1 MEQDKMTVERIKDIL
16 SQRYEKKGRG
26 SWEDYKNGKTFI
38 SLHVR
43 NSQEYDECVKHLV
56 DILKL

>member
-16 SQRYEKKGRG
+16 STKYGGKKRG
-26 SWEDYKNGKTFI
+26 TWQDYKFGKTFI

-43 NSQEYDECVKHLV
+43 NSKEYDECVKYLV